1 MMNFI
6 FGFTILL
13 LFQFV
18 GTTLSQLL
26 HLPLP
31 GSLAGLVLL
40 AIALATG
47 LLPMHFIEQT
57 ANALLSEMSL
67 FFIPAGVGLIL
78 YADLLFQNSVA
89 IILTV
94 LISTLIVLCL
104 TGKIVDQV
112 LPNPDK
118 KVTPSD

>member
-1 MMNFI
+1 MNFI

-31 GSLAGLVLL
+31 GSLAGFVLL

-47 LLPMHFIEQT
+47 LLPMHFIEPT
-57 ANALLSEMSL
+57 ANALLSKMSL

>member
-1 MMNFI
+1 MNLI

-31 GSLAGLVLL
+31 GSLTGLVLL
-40 AIALATG
+40 AITLATG
-47 LLPMHFIEQT
+47 LLPMHFVEQT

-67 FFIPAGVGLIL
+67 FFIPASVGLIL
-78 YADLLFQNSVA
+78 YADLLFQNSVT

-112 LPNPDK
+112 LSNQAK

>member
-1 MMNFI
+1 MNFL

-18 GTTLSQLL
+18 GTMLSQFL

-31 GSLAGLVLL
+31 GGLTGLVLL
-40 AIALATG
+40 AITLATG
-47 LLPMHFIEQT
+47 LLPMHFVEQT
-57 ANALLSEMSL
+57 ADALLSEMSL
-67 FFIPAGVGLIL
+67 FFIPASVGLIL
-78 YADLLFQNSVA
+78 YADLLLQNSVA

-94 LISTLIVLCL
+94 LLSTLIVLCL
-104 TGKIVDQV
+104 TGKIVEQV

-118 KVTPSD
+118 KVPPSD

>member
-1 MMNFI
+1 MNFL
-6 FGFTILL
+6 FGITILL

-31 GSLAGLVLL
+31 GSLTGLVLL

-47 LLPMHFIEQT
+47 LLPMRFVEKT
-57 ANALLSEMSL
+57 ADALLGEMSL
-67 FFIPAGVGLIL
+67 CFIPASVGLIL
-78 YADLLFQNSVA
+78 YADLLFQNSIA

-104 TGKIVDQV
+104 TGKIVDLV
-112 LPNPDK
+112 LPKPNK
-118 KVTPSD
+118 KVTPIE